1 MTFHVH
7 RAYEKKRRCLMESE
21 ERRKLGKFKL
31 KNKLKKRRLVCE
43 IFDQKS
49 KSILRKIIELGV
61 MKPSVMIVHFK
72 ISKNKMQILDIE
84 DILDEVY
91 RVIAQICMG
100 NKAIQLKNNST

>member
-1 MTFHVH
+1 M
-7 RAYEKKRRCLMESE
+7 S
-21 ERRKLGKFKL
+21 

-91 RVIAQICMG
+91 RVIAQIYQCFRIDLHLDPHIYKFG
-100 NKAIQLKNNST
+100 AHIPDGLS